1 VRRDKAVPFKERQKF
16 PEIRF
21 DDFPG
26 CAELAADFFRDLWFA
41 VTLLQK
47 FEHSRADQIEPKHPA
62 VSDVQDNGAV
72 LGVGGSDL
80 FRQLAHGKAPVSET
94 RSGVTGASVSKRRV
108 GSYSLEK
115 MFANCHYLV
124 KVPSPF
130 NAMA

>member
-1 VRRDKAVPFKERQKF
+1 MERRAPTGELGSTVGQRRVPRPEAGVRRRSFAVSTHGRCRIRSWDSWSCRRAAPLVRRVRREKAVPFKERQKF

-47 FEHSRADQIEPKHPA
+47 FEHPRADQIEPKHPA

-72 LGVGGSDL
+72 LGV
-80 FRQLAHGKAPVSET
+80 
-94 RSGVTGASVSKRRV
+94 
-108 GSYSLEK
+108 
-115 MFANCHYLV
+115 
-124 KVPSPF
+124 
-130 NAMA
+130 